1 MAGAGWNW
9 LQRAI
14 VIFFDSLLYA
24 HKTIRTFL
32 RRIANN
38 RRTLTAV
45 RSQLA
50 ELRKDPALYNFKQR
64 TWTVEARKLSYSERT
79 FLNTE

>member
-1 MAGAGWNW
+1 MAGTLWNQF
-9 LQRAI
+9 QRAI
-14 VIFFDSLLYA
+14 VIFFDSLLYT
-24 HKTIRTFL
+24 HGMIRTLL

-50 ELRKDPALYNFKQR
+50 ELRKNPALYDSR
-64 TWTVEARKLSYSERT
+64 EGTWTAEAKKLSYSERT
-79 FLNTE
+79 SLNTE